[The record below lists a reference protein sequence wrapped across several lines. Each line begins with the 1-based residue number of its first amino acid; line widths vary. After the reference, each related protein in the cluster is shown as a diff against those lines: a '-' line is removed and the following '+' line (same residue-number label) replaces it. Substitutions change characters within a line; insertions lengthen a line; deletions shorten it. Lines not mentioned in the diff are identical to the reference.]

1 MATKNSKKP
10 TKTKKPA
17 AKKAIKVQK
26 KPIKKTAAKKPV
38 KPIKKAAVAKKAPKK
53 AAVAK
58 KAPKKAAVAKKAP
71 KKAAVAKKA
80 PKKAAVK
87 VSGSPTD
94 FSAFLK
100 NFQPYRSKKSE
111 KYMNKNQQ
119 RHFLGMLTA
128 WKEALIEE
136 QEKTEQLIQQ
146 DQSNFPDS
154 LDRAAK
160 EEEFMLELRKRERE
174 RKLIG
179 KIDLSLKDLADDLYG
194 YCESCG
200 VEIGIKRLEARPT
213 ATKCID
219 CKTVDEI
226 KEKQQ
231 FG

>member
-38 KPIKKAAVAKKAPKK
+38 KPI
-53 AAVAK
+53 
-58 KAPKKAAVAKKAP
+58 KKAAVAKKAP

-226 KEKQQ
+226 KEKQN

>member
-1 MATKNSKKP
+1 MATKKLKSSSKKKSVSKA
-10 TKTKKPA
+10 KTHVASKK
-17 AKKAIKVQK
+17 
-26 KPIKKTAAKKPV
+26 
-38 KPIKKAAVAKKAPKK
+38 VAKKTSTPKK
-53 AAVAK
+53 AVKKIASKKTTKKRSSAK
-58 KAPKKAAVAKKAP
+58 KTIVEA
-71 KKAAVAKKA
+71 
-80 PKKAAVK
+80 
-87 VSGSPTD
+87 TD
-94 FSAFLK
+94 FSSFLK
-100 NFQPYRSKKSE
+100 SFEPYKTKRNE

-119 RHFLGMLTA
+119 KHFEKMLGA

-174 RKLIG
+174 RKLIR
-179 KIDLSLKDLADDLYG
+179 KIDLSIKDLEDNVYG

>member
-10 TKTKKPA
+10 TKAKKPA
-17 AKKAIKVQK
+17 AKKVSKVQK
-26 KPIKKTAAKKPV
+26 KPIKKSVAKKPV
-38 KPIKKAAVAKKAPKK
+38 KKAAVAKKKPKK
-53 AAVAK
+53 AV
-58 KAPKKAAVAKKAP
+58 VS
-71 KKAAVAKKA
+71 KKA

-87 VSGSPTD
+87 VNASPTD

>member
-38 KPIKKAAVAKKAPKK
+38 KPI
-53 AAVAK
+53 
-58 KAPKKAAVAKKAP
+58 KKAAVAKKAP

-154 LDRAAK
+154 LDSAAK

>member
-26 KPIKKTAAKKPV
+26 KPIKKAAAKKPV

-58 KAPKKAAVAKKAP
+58 KAPKKAAV
-71 KKAAVAKKA
+71 
-80 PKKAAVK
+80 K
-87 VSGSPTD
+87 VGGSPTD

>member
-10 TKTKKPA
+10 TKTKKPT
-17 AKKAIKVQK
+17 AKKVTKVQK
-26 KPIKKTAAKKPV
+26 KPIKKTAAKKPI
-38 KPIKKAAVAKKAPKK
+38 KPIKKEAVAKKAPKK
-53 AAVAK
+53 AAVVK
-58 KAPKKAAVAKKAP
+58 KAPKKV
-71 KKAAVAKKA
+71 
-80 PKKAAVK
+80 AVK

>member
-58 KAPKKAAVAKKAP
+58 KAPKKP
-71 KKAAVAKKA
+71 
-80 PKKAAVK
+80 AVK

>member
-10 TKTKKPA
+10 TKAKKPA
-17 AKKAIKVQK
+17 AKKVTKVQK
-26 KPIKKTAAKKPV
+26 KPIKKSAEKKPV
-38 KPIKKAAVAKKAPKK
+38 KPLKKAAVAKKAPKK
-53 AAVAK
+53 AAVSK
-58 KAPKKAAVAKKAP
+58 KAS
-71 KKAAVAKKA
+71 
-80 PKKAAVK
+80 KKAAVK

>member
-38 KPIKKAAVAKKAPKK
+38 KPIKKAAVAKKVPKK

-58 KAPKKAAVAKKAP
+58 KAPKKP
-71 KKAAVAKKA
+71 
-80 PKKAAVK
+80 AVK

>member
-1 MATKNSKKP
+1 MATKKIKQ
-10 TKTKKPA
+10 TLKPA
-17 AKKAIKVQK
+17 KASAKKKTVAKKSTAK
-26 KPIKKTAAKKPV
+26 KPIKKVLKPSSKKVSKTIKTPNAKKNT
-38 KPIKKAAVAKKAPKK
+38 KKIVTKTKSS
-53 AAVAK
+53 
-58 KAPKKAAVAKKAP
+58 
-71 KKAAVAKKA
+71 
-80 PKKAAVK
+80 
-87 VSGSPTD
+87 VSPSD

-100 NFQPYRSKKSE
+100 NFQPYKSKRSE

-119 RHFLGMLTA
+119 KHFLFMLNA

-174 RKLIG
+174 RKLIN
-179 KIDLSLKDLADDLYG
+179 KIDLSIKDLDDNLYG

>member
-10 TKTKKPA
+10 TKAKRPAVKKVT
-17 AKKAIKVQK
+17 KVQK
-26 KPIKKTAAKKPV
+26 KSVRKPTAKKAV
-38 KPIKKAAVAKKAPKK
+38 KPLKKATVAKKAPRK
-53 AAVAK
+53 ATA
-58 KAPKKAAVAKKAP
+58 
-71 KKAAVAKKA
+71 
-80 PKKAAVK
+80 K
-87 VSGSPTD
+87 VSASPTD

-111 KYMNKNQQ
+111 KYMNKNQHK
-119 RHFLGMLTA
+119 HFLGMLTA

-174 RKLIG
+174 RKLIT
-179 KIDLSLKDLADDLYG
+179 KIDLSLKDLEDNIYG

>member
-1 MATKNSKKP
+1 MPWTFLPSLVPRPQLVHWHHFKWF
-10 TKTKKPA
+10 A
-17 AKKAIKVQK
+17 AA
-26 KPIKKTAAKKPV
+26 
-38 KPIKKAAVAKKAPKK
+38 
-53 AAVAK
+53 
-58 KAPKKAAVAKKAP
+58 
-71 KKAAVAKKA
+71 
-80 PKKAAVK
+80 
-87 VSGSPTD
+87 
-94 FSAFLK
+94 
-100 NFQPYRSKKSE
+100 E
-111 KYMNKNQQ
+111 
-119 RHFLGMLTA
+119 
-128 WKEALIEE
+128 EE

-200 VEIGIKRLEARPT
+200 VEIGIKRLGARPT

-231 FG
+231 FGWCHRTLRI

>member
-10 TKTKKPA
+10 TKVKKPVAKKVTKVLKKPVKKPA
-17 AKKAIKVQK
+17 AKKPVKSVKKTAAAK
-26 KPIKKTAAKKPV
+26 KPPKKTAAK
-38 KPIKKAAVAKKAPKK
+38 ISA
-53 AAVAK
+53 
-58 KAPKKAAVAKKAP
+58 
-71 KKAAVAKKA
+71 
-80 PKKAAVK
+80 
-87 VSGSPTD
+87 SPSD

-100 NFQPYRSKKSE
+100 NFKPYISKKSE

-119 RHFLGMLTA
+119 KHFLEMLTA
-128 WKEALIEE
+128 WKEALVEE

-174 RKLIG
+174 RKLIS
-179 KIDLSLKDLADDLYG
+179 KIDLSLKDLEDNLYG

>member
-58 KAPKKAAVAKKAP
+58 KAPKKAAV
-71 KKAAVAKKA
+71 
-80 PKKAAVK
+80 K
-87 VSGSPTD
+87 VSGSPSD

>member
-38 KPIKKAAVAKKAPKK
+38 KPIKKAAVAKKTPKK

-58 KAPKKAAVAKKAP
+58 KAPKKAAVVKKAP
-71 KKAAVAKKA
+71 KKV
-80 PKKAAVK
+80 AVK

>member
-10 TKTKKPA
+10 TKTKKPT
-17 AKKAIKVQK
+17 AKKVTKVQK
-26 KPIKKTAAKKPV
+26 KPIKKTAAKKPI
-38 KPIKKAAVAKKAPKK
+38 KPLKKEAVAKKAPKK
-53 AAVAK
+53 AAVVK
-58 KAPKKAAVAKKAP
+58 KAPKKV
-71 KKAAVAKKA
+71 
-80 PKKAAVK
+80 AVK

-119 RHFLGMLTA
+119 KHFLGMLTA
-128 WKEALIEE
+128 WKEALVEE

>member
-38 KPIKKAAVAKKAPKK
+38 KPIKKTAVAKKAPKK
-53 AAVAK
+53 T
-58 KAPKKAAVAKKAP
+58 
-71 KKAAVAKKA
+71 AVAKKA